1 MKTLCFSLFL
11 ISLCVANRAAAQCS
25 SAPPAYSAA
34 CTEMQGYLSS
44 YNATLSSQW
53 NGAKSSAVFG
63 TELLAANDNI
73 GLTGLLAPNALG
85 SPHFPDRPKNCRCE
99 PGPQTS
105 ISRQRPA
112 PRTPESQCHHG
123 DSPSRW

>member
-11 ISLCVANRAAAQCS
+11 ISLCVVNRAAAQCS
-25 SAPPAYSAA
+25 SAPPPYSAA

-63 TELLAANDNI
+63 TELLAANNNI
-73 GLTGLLAPNALG
+73 GLTGLLAPNALSKVQMELDG
-85 SPHFPDRPKNCRCE
+85 MSKVGVQFVTVAVSFPIDRKSTRLNSSHL
-99 PGPQTS
+99 G
-105 ISRQRPA
+105 IS
-112 PRTPESQCHHG
+112 
-123 DSPSRW
+123 